1 MKQNQKLEDSE
12 KNYREL
18 SSRDELTSLYN
29 RRALDNRAELG
40 FSSAIIYDIDFF
52 KRLMTHTG
60 IRLVI
65 LH

>member
-18 SSRDELTSLYN
+18 SSRDELTGLYN

-40 FSSAIIYDIDFF
+40 FSSAIIFDIDFF
-52 KRLMTHTG
+52 QKD
-60 IRLVI
+60 
-65 LH
+65 